1 MFNKLKKVIAG
12 VAAAAVISAPISAF
26 ANDATIIIDGVE
38 AQIPEGMGKIVI
50 VEDRTFVPV
59 RFILEH
65 FNYAVE
71 WMEEEQS
78 IMCIDNA
85 NNMFMMQIGTP
96 AFMFKPSTELVAY
109 KYEMDVAPFVN
120 EEEDRSYVPIRFLAE
135 RMGYEVGY
143 DLETSTVTLNKIA
156 E

>member
-1 MFNKLKKVIAG
+1 MFNKIKKAIAG
-12 VAAAAVISAPISAF
+12 IAAVAILAAPVSAF
-26 ANDATIIIDGVE
+26 ANDATILIDGVE
-38 AQIPEGMGKIVI
+38 AQIPDGMGKVVI
-50 VEDRTFVPV
+50 TQDRTFVPI
-59 RFILEH
+59 RFVLEY
-65 FNYAVE
+65 FNYAVD

-85 NNMFMMQIGTP
+85 NNMFMMQIGTS

-109 KYEMDVAPFVN
+109 KYEMDVAPFLN

-143 DLETSTVTLNKIA
+143 DTETSTVTLNKIA